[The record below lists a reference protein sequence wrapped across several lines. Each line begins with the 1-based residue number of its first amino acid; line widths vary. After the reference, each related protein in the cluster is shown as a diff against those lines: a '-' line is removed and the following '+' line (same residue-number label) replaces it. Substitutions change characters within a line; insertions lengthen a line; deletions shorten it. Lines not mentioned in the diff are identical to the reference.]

1 MGTLSDFIRRAFLQ
15 FQTKCDLVS
24 DGAVKKLVFRF
35 LKQYANLCRALAVF
49 QVFHRLLLQHNRTGC
64 GRKKTCHYS

>member
-15 FQTKCDLVS
+15 FQTKCDLVG

-35 LKQYANLCRALAVF
+35 LKQYANLCCTLAVF
-49 QVFHRLLLQHNRTGC
+49 QVFHRLLLQYNRTGC